1 MKREKMTRPCQS
13 LTGMFC
19 TLARPLINT
28 VASARC
34 KDAPGALQPFQRFA
48 RESGKPLKRLEWLR
62 ARAHRAE
69 ATVLMRKARPACR
82 TSWLFLPGLLAICST
97 AFSAGAPLEGTI
109 EQTFGPG
116 HERPILVSISGLS
129 GEAAQILRFDLYV
142 QGFAFTD
149 AEAAQYQII
158 GSNNGNLEA
167 RVIQRINRSELL
179 GNRVYSGPFRRQ
191 VHHFADDFVN
201 AVPGHARGIAQTR
214 IMFKGE
220 AAGASE
226 IYIAD
231 FDGHESQPMTRDGSL
246 VAAPC
251 WVPHRLAAYYTSYK
265 LNHADIFYHDFST
278 GARRVFARYGGSNMS
293 PAVSPDGSRVA
304 MILSKDGW
312 TDLYVA
318 NADGSN
324 LRRLTKSPQDE
335 SSPCWS
341 PDGRWICYASKES
354 ERRSLSV
361 ISPSGGAPRRL
372 TTRLASSPTEPDWA
386 PDGKHI
392 AFTSQNGGNFQ
403 ICVIPAEGGDAE
415 AIAEGEDPS
424 WAPNSRTLICAR
436 RAGGRGNYVLCV
448 LDVGTKQVK
457 DVSRIS
463 GISSQSQPSWA
474 K

>member
-1 MKREKMTRPCQS
+1 
-13 LTGMFC
+13 
-19 TLARPLINT
+19 
-28 VASARC
+28 
-34 KDAPGALQPFQRFA
+34 
-48 RESGKPLKRLEWLR
+48 
-62 ARAHRAE
+62 
-69 ATVLMRKARPACR
+69 
-82 TSWLFLPGLLAICST
+82 
-97 AFSAGAPLEGTI
+97 
-109 EQTFGPG
+109 
-116 HERPILVSISGLS
+116 
-129 GEAAQILRFDLYV
+129 
-142 QGFAFTD
+142 
-149 AEAAQYQII
+149 
-158 GSNNGNLEA
+158 
-167 RVIQRINRSELL
+167 
-179 GNRVYSGPFRRQ
+179 
-191 VHHFADDFVN
+191 
-201 AVPGHARGIAQTR
+201 
-214 IMFKGE
+214 
-220 AAGASE
+220 
-226 IYIAD
+226 
-231 FDGHESQPMTRDGSL
+231 
-246 VAAPC
+246 
-251 WVPHRLAAYYTSYK
+251 
-265 LNHADIFYHDFST
+265 
-278 GARRVFARYGGSNMS
+278 MS